1 MNKSASS
8 FIKGM
13 STGIAA
19 GAVIATV
26 GRMVMKK
33 NPTIAKSTS
42 KAVRAVGDFVDGIQS
57 IMK

>member
-1 MNKSASS
+1 MNKSSMN
-8 FIKGM
+8 FVKGM

-33 NPTIAKSTS
+33 NPSIAKSTS

-57 IMK
+57 MMK